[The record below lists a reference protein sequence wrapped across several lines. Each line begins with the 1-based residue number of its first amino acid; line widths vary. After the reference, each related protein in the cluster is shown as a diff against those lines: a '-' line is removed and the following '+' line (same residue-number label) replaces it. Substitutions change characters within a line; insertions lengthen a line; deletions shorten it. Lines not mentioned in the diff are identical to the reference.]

1 MLDATS
7 FPGPLPWLLGKAK
20 GDVRREVQRT
30 SLCSMLEII
39 RVKEKALISLSLT
52 PSFTVRQ
59 SKEGFL
65 FLVLVHY

>member
-7 FPGPLPWLLGKAK
+7 FPGLSLGFWSKAK
-20 GDVRREVQRT
+20 GDVKREVQRT

-52 PSFTVRQ
+52 RSFTVRQ

-65 FLVLVHY
+65 FLFLVLY